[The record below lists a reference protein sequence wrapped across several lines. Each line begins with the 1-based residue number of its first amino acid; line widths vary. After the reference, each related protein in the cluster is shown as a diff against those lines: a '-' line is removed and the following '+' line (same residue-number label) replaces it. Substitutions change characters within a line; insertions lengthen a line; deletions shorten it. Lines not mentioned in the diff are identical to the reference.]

1 MILTYRKEESCKK
14 RIERREGRERHT
26 RNGETGD

>member
-14 RIERREGRERHT
+14 RIKQHQGMERHT